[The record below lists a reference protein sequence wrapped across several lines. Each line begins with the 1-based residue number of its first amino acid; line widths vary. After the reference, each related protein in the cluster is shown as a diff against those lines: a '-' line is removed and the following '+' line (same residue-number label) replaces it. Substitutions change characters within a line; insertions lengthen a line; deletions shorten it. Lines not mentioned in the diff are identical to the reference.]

1 MNLMTKTLETQP
13 EEKTVFLC
21 KETNPDFLG
30 REIYADNVETP
41 YNFYLIR
48 KLYLAKEYQNLAEG
62 EQFFEALCESWD
74 ESEQFEELI
83 VKKIYVYVETE
94 LMYYTVY
101 FGSFEPT
108 TRDLRSALK
117 QWMYEIR
124 TTKNKKTV
132 RMNETNVQVVPQEN
146 QLTELA
152 GEIAVLREMLTLLK
166 ENLAS
171 LNEAVNQ
178 TRNPVI
184 SRQIKTIHL
193 KRASPVIAAEQAS
206 LKVSEDTNLEQPDV
220 NLSPDNRENQEGETT
235 VATSEAVLPVNKL
248 ELEEPAKEP
257 VLSETVPI
265 KEAQPEKK
273 QENQQSTAA
282 KPLFTFPQETE
293 KSSLNSVDKSAEKEE
308 EQKPEKEAVS
318 MESEKENS
326 SSRTIPADFQRQLDE
341 LEEEIYRRFMS
352 RQLEDTDGN
361 QAVPKITI
369 EKRQLEAQMFE
380 AKAFSQSFKQ
390 VQKKKAG
397 DVRICNQLSCMKL
410 EKGLDKFL
418 DEVTEYVEKRTLF
431 NKKVRCPLPVIREL
445 EGYEQ
450 LNQYMQKILD
460 CY

>member
-108 TRDLRSALK
+108 TRDLRFALK
-117 QWMYEIR
+117 QWMYEIP
-124 TTKNKKTV
+124 TNKNKKTV

-171 LNEAVNQ
+171 LNEAVKQ

-206 LKVSEDTNLEQPDV
+206 LKISEATNPEQPDAT
-220 NLSPDNRENQEGETT
+220 LSPDNLENQEGETT
-235 VATSEAVLPVNKL
+235 VATSEA
-248 ELEEPAKEP
+248 
-257 VLSETVPI
+257 VPI

-293 KSSLNSVDKSAEKEE
+293 KSSLNSVNKSAEKEE

-431 NKKVRCPLPVIREL
+431 DKKVRCPLPVIREL
-445 EGYEQ
+445 EGYGQ

>member
-1 MNLMTKTLETQP
+1 MTKTLETQP

-117 QWMYEIR
+117 QWMYEIP
-124 TTKNKKTV
+124 TTKNKKIV

-206 LKVSEDTNLEQPDV
+206 LKVSED
-220 NLSPDNRENQEGETT
+220 DNRENQEGETT

-248 ELEEPAKEP
+248 VLEEPAKEP
-257 VLSETVPI
+257 VLSEPAPI
-265 KEAQPEKK
+265 KEALPEKK

-445 EGYEQ
+445 EGYGQ

>member
-1 MNLMTKTLETQP
+1 MTKTLETQP

-108 TRDLRSALK
+108 TRDLRFALK
-117 QWMYEIR
+117 QWMYEIP

-166 ENLAS
+166 ENLVS

-206 LKVSEDTNLEQPDV
+206 LKVSEDANLEQPDV
-220 NLSPDNRENQEGETT
+220 NLSPDNLENQEVETT
-235 VATSEAVLPVNKL
+235 VATSELA
-248 ELEEPAKEP
+248 
-257 VLSETVPI
+257 PI
-265 KEAQPEKK
+265 KEAQPEEP

-293 KSSLNSVDKSAEKEE
+293 KSSLNSVNDSAEKEE

-380 AKAFSQSFKQ
+380 AKAFSLSFKQ

-445 EGYEQ
+445 EGYGQ

>member
-1 MNLMTKTLETQP
+1 MTKTLETQT

-117 QWMYEIR
+117 QWMYEIP

-206 LKVSEDTNLEQPDV
+206 LKVSEDANLEQPDV
-220 NLSPDNRENQEGETT
+220 NLSPDNLENQEVETT
-235 VATSEAVLPVNKL
+235 VATSELA
-248 ELEEPAKEP
+248 
-257 VLSETVPI
+257 PI
-265 KEAQPEKK
+265 KEAQPEEP

-293 KSSLNSVDKSAEKEE
+293 KSSLNSVNDSAEKEE

-380 AKAFSQSFKQ
+380 AKAFSLSFKQ

-445 EGYEQ
+445 EGYGQ

>member
-1 MNLMTKTLETQP
+1 MTKTLETQP
-13 EEKTVFLC
+13 EEKTIFLC

-108 TRDLRSALK
+108 TRDLRFALK
-117 QWMYEIR
+117 QWMYEIP

-132 RMNETNVQVVPQEN
+132 RTNETNVQVVPQEN
-146 QLTELA
+146 QITELA

-166 ENLAS
+166 ENLVS

-206 LKVSEDTNLEQPDV
+206 LKISEDTNPEQPDV
-220 NLSPDNRENQEGETT
+220 NLSPDNLEKQEVETT
-235 VATSEAVLPVNKL
+235 VAPSEAVLPVNKPA
-248 ELEEPAKEP
+248 LEERAKEP
-257 VLSETVPI
+257 VLSEPAPFE
-265 KEAQPEKK
+265 EALPEEP

-282 KPLFTFPQETE
+282 KSLFTFLQETE
-293 KSSLNSVDKSAEKEE
+293 KSSLNSVNESA
-308 EQKPEKEAVS
+308 EKEAVS
-318 MESEKENS
+318 MESEEENS

-369 EKRQLEAQMFE
+369 EKRQLEAQMLE

-397 DVRICNQLSCMKL
+397 DVRICNQLSCIKL

-445 EGYEQ
+445 EGYGQ

>member
-1 MNLMTKTLETQP
+1 MTKTLETQP

-108 TRDLRSALK
+108 TRDLRFALK
-117 QWMYEIR
+117 QWMYEIP
-124 TTKNKKTV
+124 TNKNKKTV

-171 LNEAVNQ
+171 LNEAVKQ

-206 LKVSEDTNLEQPDV
+206 LKISEATNPEQPDAT
-220 NLSPDNRENQEGETT
+220 LSPDNLENQEGETT
-235 VATSEAVLPVNKL
+235 VATSEA
-248 ELEEPAKEP
+248 
-257 VLSETVPI
+257 VPI

-293 KSSLNSVDKSAEKEE
+293 KSSLNSVNKSAEKEE

-445 EGYEQ
+445 EGYGQ

>member
-1 MNLMTKTLETQP
+1 MTKTLETQP

-108 TRDLRSALK
+108 TRDLRFALK
-117 QWMYEIR
+117 QWMYEIP
-124 TTKNKKTV
+124 TNKNKKTV

-171 LNEAVNQ
+171 LNEAVKQ

-206 LKVSEDTNLEQPDV
+206 LKISEATNPEQPDAT
-220 NLSPDNRENQEGETT
+220 LSPDNLENQEGETT
-235 VATSEAVLPVNKL
+235 VATSEA
-248 ELEEPAKEP
+248 
-257 VLSETVPI
+257 VPI

-293 KSSLNSVDKSAEKEE
+293 KSSLNSVNKSAEKEE

-352 RQLEDTDGN
+352 HQLEDTDGN

-445 EGYEQ
+445 EGYGQ

>member
-1 MNLMTKTLETQP
+1 MTKTLETQP

-117 QWMYEIR
+117 QWMYEIP
-124 TTKNKKTV
+124 TTKNKKIV

-220 NLSPDNRENQEGETT
+220 NLSPDNLENQEGETT

-248 ELEEPAKEP
+248 VLEEPAKEP
-257 VLSETVPI
+257 VLSEPAPI

-273 QENQQSTAA
+273 QENQ
-282 KPLFTFPQETE
+282 
-293 KSSLNSVDKSAEKEE
+293 
-308 EQKPEKEAVS
+308 QKPEKEAVS

-445 EGYEQ
+445 EGYGQ

>member
-1 MNLMTKTLETQP
+1 MTKTLETQP

-108 TRDLRSALK
+108 TRDLRFALK
-117 QWMYEIR
+117 QWMYEIP

-206 LKVSEDTNLEQPDV
+206 LKVSED
-220 NLSPDNRENQEGETT
+220 DNRENQEGETT

-248 ELEEPAKEP
+248 ALEEPAKEP
-257 VLSETVPI
+257 VLSEPAPF
-265 KEAQPEKK
+265 KEALPEQS

-282 KPLFTFPQETE
+282 KPLFTFLQETE
-293 KSSLNSVDKSAEKEE
+293 KSSLNSSNESAEKEE

-326 SSRTIPADFQRQLDE
+326 SSRTIPSDFQRQLDE

-369 EKRQLEAQMFE
+369 EKRQLEAQMIE
-380 AKAFSQSFKQ
+380 AKEFSQSFKQ

-445 EGYEQ
+445 EGYGQ

>member
-1 MNLMTKTLETQP
+1 
-13 EEKTVFLC
+13 
-21 KETNPDFLG
+21 
-30 REIYADNVETP
+30 
-41 YNFYLIR
+41 
-48 KLYLAKEYQNLAEG
+48 
-62 EQFFEALCESWD
+62 
-74 ESEQFEELI
+74 
-83 VKKIYVYVETE
+83 
-94 LMYYTVY
+94 MYYTVY

-248 ELEEPAKEP
+248 ALEEPAKEP
-257 VLSETVPI
+257 VLSEPAPI
-265 KEAQPEKK
+265 KEAQPEKNK
-273 QENQQSTAA
+273 KTSRALRQNLYL
-282 KPLFTFPQETE
+282 LFH
-293 KSSLNSVDKSAEKEE
+293 KK
-308 EQKPEKEAVS
+308 
-318 MESEKENS
+318 
-326 SSRTIPADFQRQLDE
+326 
-341 LEEEIYRRFMS
+341 
-352 RQLEDTDGN
+352 
-361 QAVPKITI
+361 
-369 EKRQLEAQMFE
+369 
-380 AKAFSQSFKQ
+380 
-390 VQKKKAG
+390 QKKA
-397 DVRICNQLSCMKL
+397 R
-410 EKGLDKFL
+410 
-418 DEVTEYVEKRTLF
+418 
-431 NKKVRCPLPVIREL
+431 
-445 EGYEQ
+445 
-450 LNQYMQKILD
+450 
-460 CY
+460 

>member
-1 MNLMTKTLETQP
+1 M
-13 EEKTVFLC
+13 
-21 KETNPDFLG
+21 
-30 REIYADNVETP
+30 
-41 YNFYLIR
+41 
-48 KLYLAKEYQNLAEG
+48 
-62 EQFFEALCESWD
+62 
-74 ESEQFEELI
+74 
-83 VKKIYVYVETE
+83 
-94 LMYYTVY
+94 
-101 FGSFEPT
+101 
-108 TRDLRSALK
+108 
-117 QWMYEIR
+117 
-124 TTKNKKTV
+124 
-132 RMNETNVQVVPQEN
+132 
-146 QLTELA
+146 
-152 GEIAVLREMLTLLK
+152 
-166 ENLAS
+166 
-171 LNEAVNQ
+171 
-178 TRNPVI
+178 
-184 SRQIKTIHL
+184 
-193 KRASPVIAAEQAS
+193 IAAEQAS

-248 ELEEPAKEP
+248 VLEEPAKEP
-257 VLSETVPI
+257 VLSEPAPI
-265 KEAQPEKK
+265 KEALPEKK

-293 KSSLNSVDKSAEKEE
+293 KSSLNSVNKSAEKEE

-445 EGYEQ
+445 EGYGQ

>member
-62 EQFFEALCESWD
+62 EQFFESLCESWD

-117 QWMYEIR
+117 QWMYEIP

-220 NLSPDNRENQEGETT
+220 NLSPDNLENQEGETT

-248 ELEEPAKEP
+248 ALEEPAKEP

-273 QENQQSTAA
+273 KRKPAEYCGKTFIYFSTRNR
-282 KPLFTFPQETE
+282 KKLV
-293 KSSLNSVDKSAEKEE
+293 KL
-308 EQKPEKEAVS
+308 
-318 MESEKENS
+318 SE
-326 SSRTIPADFQRQLDE
+326 
-341 LEEEIYRRFMS
+341 
-352 RQLEDTDGN
+352 
-361 QAVPKITI
+361 
-369 EKRQLEAQMFE
+369 
-380 AKAFSQSFKQ
+380 
-390 VQKKKAG
+390 
-397 DVRICNQLSCMKL
+397 
-410 EKGLDKFL
+410 
-418 DEVTEYVEKRTLF
+418 
-431 NKKVRCPLPVIREL
+431 
-445 EGYEQ
+445 
-450 LNQYMQKILD
+450 
-460 CY
+460 

>member
-13 EEKTVFLC
+13 EEKTVFHC

-108 TRDLRSALK
+108 TRDLRFALK
-117 QWMYEIR
+117 QWMYEIP

-166 ENLAS
+166 ENLVS

-220 NLSPDNRENQEGETT
+220 NLSPDNLENQEGETT
-235 VATSEAVLPVNKL
+235 VATSEAV
-248 ELEEPAKEP
+248 
-257 VLSETVPI
+257 PI
-265 KEAQPEKK
+265 KEALPEKK

-293 KSSLNSVDKSAEKEE
+293 KSSLNSVNKSAEKEE
-308 EQKPEKEAVS
+308 EQKSEKEAVS

-361 QAVPKITI
+361 QAVLKITI

-445 EGYEQ
+445 EGYGQ

>member
-1 MNLMTKTLETQP
+1 
-13 EEKTVFLC
+13 
-21 KETNPDFLG
+21 
-30 REIYADNVETP
+30 
-41 YNFYLIR
+41 
-48 KLYLAKEYQNLAEG
+48 
-62 EQFFEALCESWD
+62 
-74 ESEQFEELI
+74 
-83 VKKIYVYVETE
+83 
-94 LMYYTVY
+94 MYYTVY

-108 TRDLRSALK
+108 TRDLRFALK
-117 QWMYEIR
+117 QWMYEIP
-124 TTKNKKTV
+124 TNKNKKTV

-171 LNEAVNQ
+171 LNEAVKQ

-206 LKVSEDTNLEQPDV
+206 LKISEATNPEQPDAT
-220 NLSPDNRENQEGETT
+220 LSPDNLENQEGETT
-235 VATSEAVLPVNKL
+235 VATSEA
-248 ELEEPAKEP
+248 
-257 VLSETVPI
+257 VPI

-293 KSSLNSVDKSAEKEE
+293 KSSLNSVNKSAEKEE

-445 EGYEQ
+445 EGYGQ

>member
-108 TRDLRSALK
+108 TRDLRFALK
-117 QWMYEIR
+117 QWMYEIP

-166 ENLAS
+166 ENLVS

-206 LKVSEDTNLEQPDV
+206 LKVSEDANLEQPDV
-220 NLSPDNRENQEGETT
+220 NLSPDNLENQEVETT
-235 VATSEAVLPVNKL
+235 VATSELA
-248 ELEEPAKEP
+248 
-257 VLSETVPI
+257 PI
-265 KEAQPEKK
+265 KEAQPEEP

-293 KSSLNSVDKSAEKEE
+293 KSSLNSVNDSAEKEE

-380 AKAFSQSFKQ
+380 AKAFSLSFKQ

-445 EGYEQ
+445 EGYGQ

>member
-1 MNLMTKTLETQP
+1 MTKTLETQP

-108 TRDLRSALK
+108 TRDLRFALK
-117 QWMYEIR
+117 QWMYEIP

-220 NLSPDNRENQEGETT
+220 NLSPDNLENQEGETT

-248 ELEEPAKEP
+248 VLEEPAKEP
-257 VLSETVPI
+257 VLSEPAPI

-293 KSSLNSVDKSAEKEE
+293 KSSLNS
-308 EQKPEKEAVS
+308 
-318 MESEKENS
+318 
-326 SSRTIPADFQRQLDE
+326 
-341 LEEEIYRRFMS
+341 
-352 RQLEDTDGN
+352 
-361 QAVPKITI
+361 
-369 EKRQLEAQMFE
+369 MFE

-445 EGYEQ
+445 EGYGQ

>member
-1 MNLMTKTLETQP
+1 MTKTLETQP

-83 VKKIYVYVETE
+83 VKKIHVYVETE

-108 TRDLRSALK
+108 TRDLRFALK
-117 QWMYEIR
+117 QWMYEIP

-166 ENLAS
+166 ENLVS

-206 LKVSEDTNLEQPDV
+206 LKVSEDANLEQPDV
-220 NLSPDNRENQEGETT
+220 NLSPDNLENQEVETT
-235 VATSEAVLPVNKL
+235 VATSELA
-248 ELEEPAKEP
+248 
-257 VLSETVPI
+257 PI
-265 KEAQPEKK
+265 KEAQPEEP

-293 KSSLNSVDKSAEKEE
+293 KSSLNSVNDSAEKEE

-380 AKAFSQSFKQ
+380 AKAFSLSFKQ

-445 EGYEQ
+445 EGYGQ

>member
-1 MNLMTKTLETQP
+1 
-13 EEKTVFLC
+13 
-21 KETNPDFLG
+21 
-30 REIYADNVETP
+30 
-41 YNFYLIR
+41 
-48 KLYLAKEYQNLAEG
+48 
-62 EQFFEALCESWD
+62 
-74 ESEQFEELI
+74 
-83 VKKIYVYVETE
+83 
-94 LMYYTVY
+94 MYYTVY

-117 QWMYEIR
+117 QWMYEIP

-220 NLSPDNRENQEGETT
+220 NLSPDNLENQEGETT

-248 ELEEPAKEP
+248 VLEEPAKEP
-257 VLSETVPI
+257 VLSEPAPI
-265 KEAQPEKK
+265 KEALPEQKK

-293 KSSLNSVDKSAEKEE
+293 KSSLNSVNKSAEKEE

-445 EGYEQ
+445 EGYGQ